1 MSRIL
6 VMSFSDIAADPR
18 VLRHIRALEPVHE
31 VITCG
36 FGDEPDGV
44 DIHLSLPPARSM
56 PTTRRGLAALALR
69 RNEHAYSLTP
79 AVRKA
84 QVALKGSTFD
94 LVLANDINTLPL
106 ALNAAAGRPVVSDL
120 HEYAPLENDQ
130 DWRWRATLKPFVT
143 HLCKRHLPQAT
154 AITTVSDG
162 IAAEYARQF
171 GVQATTVT
179 NAAPYRRP
187 GFRRTGTPIRLV
199 HSGLAAGG
207 RGLSE
212 MIEAADGLPGVS
224 FDLFLVRS
232 QYEPQLLDQLGAQAD
247 GTRNV
252 RVRPA
257 VPMSDLPDV
266 LDHYDVGLY
275 VLPPVNFNHRH
286 ALPNKFFD
294 FVQSGLGLIVGPS
307 PEMADLV
314 RRHALG
320 GVTPDFSAVTLRRLL
335 SSLTPEQVDAWKRGS
350 CTAAYAL
357 SEETQA
363 GVVRGVVTHALGM
376 P

>member
-6 VMSFSDIAADPR
+6 VLSFSDIARDPR
-18 VLRHIRALEPVHE
+18 VLRHIRALGPVHE
-31 VITCG
+31 VVTCG
-36 FGDEPDGV
+36 FGGEPDGV
-44 DIHLSLPPARSM
+44 DAHISLPPARSM
-56 PTTRRGLAALALR
+56 PTTKRGLVALALR
-69 RNEHAYSLTP
+69 RSEHAYSLTP
-79 AVRKA
+79 AVREA
-84 QVALKGSTFD
+84 QLALIGSTFD

-143 HLCKRHLPQAT
+143 DLCQRHLPQAT
-154 AITTVSDG
+154 AVTTVSDG
-162 IAAEYARQF
+162 IAAEYARRF
-171 GVQATTVT
+171 GVRATTIT

-199 HSGLAAGG
+199 HSGLAVGG

-212 MIEAADGLPGVS
+212 MIEAADGLPDVS

-232 QYEPQLLDQLGAQAD
+232 QYEPQLLDRLIVQAD
-247 GTRNV
+247 GTPNV
-252 RVRPA
+252 RVQPA
-257 VPMSDLPDV
+257 VPMSDLPGV
-266 LDHYDVGLY
+266 LDRYDVGLY

-307 PEMADLV
+307 PEMAALV

-320 GVTPDFSAVTLRRLL
+320 SVTPDFRSVTLRRLL
-335 SSLTPEQVDAWKRGS
+335 SSLTPEQVDVWKRGS
-350 CTAAYAL
+350 CTAARAL

-363 GVVRGVVTHALGM
+363 GVLRDVVSHALRM